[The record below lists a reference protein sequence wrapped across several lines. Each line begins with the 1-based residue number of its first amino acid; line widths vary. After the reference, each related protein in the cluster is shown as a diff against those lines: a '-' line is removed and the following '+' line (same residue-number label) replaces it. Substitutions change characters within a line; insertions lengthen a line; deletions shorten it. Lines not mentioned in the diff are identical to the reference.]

1 MPPARRASTELLGV
15 DFTCAPTPRKPIVVA
30 RGARKGDTLRLHQLQ
45 RIEKLADF
53 EDLLAEPGPWFGG
66 FDLPF
71 GLPRAFV
78 EAQRLGTT
86 AADVVAEL
94 HRRCAGQRMAFRAAV
109 DAWGNGRPAGQRLVH
124 RATDRASAPTSSSPL
139 QTRYVPVGFM
149 YFEGFAR
156 LVRAGVHVP
165 GLRHG
170 DERRV
175 AVEAYPG
182 RAAHAVIG
190 GRSYKNSEAADR
202 TEARVEIV
210 QALERGESG
219 HGLRLEVPPD
229 LRQTMIE
236 DASGDPL
243 DAVLCLVQAA
253 WAERAPGHGLPPDV
267 DPVEGWIVGP
277 AAGSA
282 PPALPALPQ
291 SPVSP
296 APTGSAAS
304 RPPTSSPS
312 ARGRARRT

>member
-1 MPPARRASTELLGV
+1 MPAAHRAERELLGV

-30 RGARKGDTLRLHQLQ
+30 RGVREGGTLHLQRLQ
-45 RIEKLADF
+45 RIAKLAGF

-71 GLPRAFV
+71 GLPRVFV
-78 EAQRLGTT
+78 EDQALGRS
-86 AADVVAEL
+86 ADDVVGEL
-94 HRRCAGQRMAFRAAV
+94 HRRCEGRRMAFRALV

-124 RATDRASAPTSSSPL
+124 RATDRASAPSSSSPL

-165 GLRHG
+165 ALRRG
-170 DERRV
+170 DDRRI

-182 RAAHAVIG
+182 RAAHALIG

-202 TEARVEIV
+202 TEAREQIV
-210 QALERGESG
+210 RALQRGEG
-219 HGLRLEVPPD
+219 GFGLRLALPPALREVV
-229 LRQTMIE
+229 IE

-243 DAVLCLVQAA
+243 DAALCLVQAA
-253 WAERAPGHGLPPDV
+253 WAEQQPGHGLPARV

-277 AAGSA
+277 G
-282 PPALPALPQ
+282 PAREP
-291 SPVSP
+291 
-296 APTGSAAS
+296 
-304 RPPTSSPS
+304 
-312 ARGRARRT
+312 